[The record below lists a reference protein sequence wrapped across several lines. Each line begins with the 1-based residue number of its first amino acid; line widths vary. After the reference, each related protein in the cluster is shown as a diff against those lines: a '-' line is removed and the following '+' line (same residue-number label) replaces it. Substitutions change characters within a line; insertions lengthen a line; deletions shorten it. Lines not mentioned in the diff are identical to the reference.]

1 MMNLNKETQILLIS
15 HFAFKDREKG
25 AMFPLNIR
33 NFLLKKVGRITYI
46 DHPFPESNFPASQ
59 MRIYKNGLNTYKL
72 TTPKIK
78 LPTLILFPYQLLLTI
93 FFLISKPMKYDLC
106 IACDN
111 LSLISVFLLKK
122 IGLIK
127 KIVYYTVDYTPKRFN
142 NRFLNSLYQYM
153 DRLACMISDK
163 NWITVEEMITA
174 KVQNGLNLK
183 KCAPFQIVPIGFNKE
198 EIILKPTTKVNRFN
212 LVFAGVLYEKQG
224 LQLIIK
230 ILPKLIKKF
239 PKVNLT
245 IIGSGPFEAQIKKLV
260 EQYDLTSY
268 VRFTGYIDSHLEV
281 VRLLSDSG
289 IGLATYVPS
298 IGDFTYNAD
307 PSKIK
312 LYLLCGLPVIS
323 TKVPPIAK
331 EIASRKAGF
340 VINYSE
346 QDLLNNLEYLLRSNK
361 TYSKFRR
368 NALKIAKA
376 YDINLILN
384 KAFKKLPRYGFHK
397 GFSKCVD

>member
-1 MMNLNKETQILLIS
+1 MNLNKETQILLIS

-25 AMFPLNIR
+25 AMFPLNVR

-59 MRIYKNGLNTYKL
+59 MRIYENGLNSYKL
-72 TTPKIK
+72 TTPKLK
-78 LPTLILFPYQLLLTI
+78 LPTLILFTFQLLLTI
-93 FFLISKPMKYDLC
+93 FFLIRKPMKYELC

-111 LSLISVFLLKK
+111 LSLISVFLFRK

-127 KIVYYTVDYTPKRFN
+127 KLVYYTVDYTPKRFN
-142 NRFLNSLYQYM
+142 NQFLNSLYQYM

-163 NWITVEEMITA
+163 NWITVEEMVAA

-183 KCAPFQIVPIGFNKE
+183 KCAPFQIVPIGFNKDD
-198 EIILKPTTKVNRFN
+198 IVPKPSTKVNRFR

-245 IIGSGPFEAQIKKLV
+245 IIGSGPFEKEIKKLV
-260 EQYDLTSY
+260 RQQVLSSH
-268 VRFTGYIDSHLEV
+268 VRFTGYIDDHLKV
-281 VRLLSDSG
+281 VKILSDSG
-289 IGLATYVPS
+289 IGLATYIPS
-298 IGDFTYNAD
+298 IGDFTYFSD

-312 LYLLCGLPVIS
+312 LYLLCGLPVV
-323 TKVPPIAK
+323 TTNVPPIARNITK
-331 EIASRKAGF
+331 NKAGL
-340 VINYSE
+340 VIDYSE
-346 QDLLNNLEYLLRSNK
+346 QDLIKAMENLLKDNKIYL
-361 TYSKFRR
+361 KFRE
-368 NALKIAKA
+368 NALKMAKA
-376 YDINLILN
+376 YDINLILD
-384 KAFKKLPRYGFHK
+384 KAFLKLT
-397 GFSKCVD
+397 